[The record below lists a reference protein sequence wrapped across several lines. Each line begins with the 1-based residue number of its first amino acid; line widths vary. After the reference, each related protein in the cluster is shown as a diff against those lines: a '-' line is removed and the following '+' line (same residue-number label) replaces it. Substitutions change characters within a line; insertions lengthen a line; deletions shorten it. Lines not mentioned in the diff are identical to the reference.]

1 MLHLMARRFIF
12 EIKHFF
18 GLPDHLTNV
27 RRTNMVIIS
36 LGYRSVVLSTED
48 AVRVAEILAKAETFV
63 EKYRTK
69 EEKERSGIDTDYT
82 YHVYSQD
89 RPFSMKIISDSHYQM
104 AKLAGKPV
112 KE

>member
-1 MLHLMARRFIF
+1 
-12 EIKHFF
+12 
-18 GLPDHLTNV
+18 
-27 RRTNMVIIS
+27 MVVMD

-48 AVRVAEILAKAETFV
+48 AIQVAEILARGEAFE

-69 EEKERSGIDTDYT
+69 EEKEKSGVDTDYT
-82 YHVYSQD
+82 YHVFPQD
-89 RPFSMKIISDSHYQM
+89 KQFSMKVLSDSQYQM

>member
-1 MLHLMARRFIF
+1 MLHLMARRFIS
-12 EIKHFF
+12 EIKRF

-27 RRTNMVIIS
+27 RRTNMVIID
-36 LGYRSVVLSTED
+36 LGYRSVVLQTED
-48 AVRVAEILAKAETFV
+48 AVRVAEILARGETFV

-69 EEKERSGIDTDYT
+69 EEKEKSGIDTDYT
-82 YHVYSQD
+82 YHVYPQEQ
-89 RPFSMKIISDSHYQM
+89 PFSMKIMPDSQYQM

>member
-1 MLHLMARRFIF
+1 
-12 EIKHFF
+12 
-18 GLPDHLTNV
+18 
-27 RRTNMVIIS
+27 MVIID

-48 AVRVAEILAKAETFV
+48 AIQVAEILARAETFE

-69 EEKERSGIDTDYT
+69 EEKEKSGIDTDYT
-82 YHVYSQD
+82 YHVFPLD
-89 RPFSMKIISDSHYQM
+89 RQFGMKIISDSQYQM

>member
-1 MLHLMARRFIF
+1 MLRPMAKRFISVI
-12 EIKHFF
+12 ESWY
-18 GLPDHLTNV
+18 LTNV

-48 AVRVAEILAKAETFV
+48 AVRVAEILARAEAFE

-69 EEKERSGIDTDYT
+69 EEKEKSGIDTDYT
-82 YHVYSQD
+82 YHVFPLD
-89 RPFSMKIISDSHYQM
+89 RQFNMKIMSDSQYQM

>member
-1 MLHLMARRFIF
+1 MLHLMARRFIL

-27 RRTNMVIIS
+27 RRTNMVVMD
-36 LGYRSVVLSTED
+36 LGYRSVVLPTED
-48 AVRVAEILAKAETFV
+48 AIRVAEILAKAEAFE

-69 EEKERSGIDTDYT
+69 EEKEKSGIDTDYT
-82 YHVYSQD
+82 YHVFPLD
-89 RPFSMKIISDSHYQM
+89 RQFGMKIISDSQYQM

>member
-1 MLHLMARRFIF
+1 
-12 EIKHFF
+12 
-18 GLPDHLTNV
+18 
-27 RRTNMVIIS
+27 MVVMD

-48 AVRVAEILAKAETFV
+48 AIRVAEILARAEAFE

-69 EEKERSGIDTDYT
+69 EEKEKSGIDTDYT
-82 YHVYSQD
+82 YHVFPQD
-89 RPFSMKIISDSHYQM
+89 KQFTMKVMSDAQYQM

>member
-1 MLHLMARRFIF
+1 MLHRMVRRFIS
-12 EIKHFF
+12 EIKRD

-27 RRTNMVIIS
+27 RRTSMVIID
-36 LGYRSVVLSTED
+36 LGFRSVVLPTED
-48 AVRVAEILAKAETFV
+48 AIRLAEILAKSEAFE

-82 YHVYSQD
+82 YHVFSQD
-89 RPFSMKIISDSHYQM
+89 RQFTMKVISDSQYQM
-104 AKLAGKPV
+104 AKLAGKPG

>member
-1 MLHLMARRFIF
+1 MLRPMARRFISAI
-12 EIKHFF
+12 ESWY
-18 GLPDHLTNV
+18 LTNV

-48 AVRVAEILAKAETFV
+48 AVRVAEILARAEAFE
-63 EKYRTK
+63 EKYRTR
-69 EEKERSGIDTDYT
+69 EEKEKSGIDTDYT
-82 YHVYSQD
+82 YHVFPQD
-89 RPFSMKIISDSHYQM
+89 QQFNMKIMPDSQYQM

>member
-1 MLHLMARRFIF
+1 
-12 EIKHFF
+12 
-18 GLPDHLTNV
+18 
-27 RRTNMVIIS
+27 MVVMD

-48 AVRVAEILAKAETFV
+48 AIRVAEILARGEAFE

-69 EEKERSGIDTDYT
+69 EEKEKSGIDTDYT
-82 YHVYSQD
+82 YHVYPQD
-89 RPFSMKIISDSHYQM
+89 KGFTMKIMPDSQYQM

>member
-1 MLHLMARRFIF
+1 MLHLMARRFIL

-27 RRTNMVIIS
+27 RRTNMVIID
-36 LGYRSVVLSTED
+36 LGYRSVVLPTED

-69 EEKERSGIDTDYT
+69 EEKEKSGIDTDYT
-82 YHVYSQD
+82 YHVYPQEQT
-89 RPFSMKIISDSHYQM
+89 FSMKIMSDSQYQM